1 MKTLNDFIDTKSAD
15 QSAGFNANKLSG
27 RPCTRKQA
35 YCVANFTLESF
46 ISKVFN
52 SDPRENASDALK
64 KSFDNRIKA
73 RISKVILDDKKFDS
87 DACQPYFEDNSKALP
102 KRIMVKVTKSFKEH
116 NQQKTPV
123 DNFLMEVAT
132 KL

>member
-1 MKTLNDFIDTKSAD
+1 MKTLSDFIVTKNAD
-15 QSAGFNANKLSG
+15 KSAGFNANKMSG

-46 ISKVFN
+46 IQKVFEF
-52 SDPRENASDALK
+52 DPRENESESTV
-64 KSFDNRIKA
+64 KSFNNRIKA
-73 RISKVILDDKKFDS
+73 RVSKVLLDDKKFDS
-87 DACQPYFEDNSKALP
+87 DACQAYFEDNSKALP

-116 NQQKTPV
+116 NQEKTPV
-123 DNFLMEVAT
+123 DRFLKWVDT

>member
-1 MKTLNDFIDTKSAD
+1 MKTLSDFIVTKNAD
-15 QSAGFNANKLSG
+15 KSAGFNANKMSG

-46 ISKVFN
+46 IQKVFE
-52 SDPRENASDALK
+52 SDPRENESESMK
-64 KSFDNRIKA
+64 KSFNNRIKA
-73 RISKVILDDKKFDS
+73 RVSKVLLDDKKFDS
-87 DACQPYFEDNSKALP
+87 DACQAYFEDNSKALP

-116 NQQKTPV
+116 NQEKTPV
-123 DNFLMEVAT
+123 DMFLKVVAT

>member
-1 MKTLNDFIDTKSAD
+1 MKTLSDFIVSKNAD
-15 QSAGFNANKLSG
+15 KSAGFNANKMSG

-46 ISKVFN
+46 IQKVFE
-52 SDPRENASDALK
+52 SDPRENESESMK
-64 KSFDNRIKA
+64 KSFNNRIKA
-73 RISKVILDDKKFDS
+73 RVSKVLLDDKKFDS
-87 DACQPYFEDNSKALP
+87 DACQAYFEDNSKALP

-116 NQQKTPV
+116 NQEKTPV
-123 DNFLMEVAT
+123 DMFLKVVAT

>member
-1 MKTLNDFIDTKSAD
+1 MKTLSDFIVTKNAD
-15 QSAGFNANKLSG
+15 KSAGFNSNKMSG

-46 ISKVFN
+46 IQKVFE
-52 SDPRENASDALK
+52 SDPRENESESMK
-64 KSFDNRIKA
+64 KSFNNRIKA
-73 RISKVILDDKKFDS
+73 RVSKVLLDDKKFDS
-87 DACQPYFEDNSKALP
+87 DACQAYFEDNSKALP

-116 NQQKTPV
+116 NQEKTPV
-123 DNFLMEVAT
+123 DMFLKVVAT

>member
-1 MKTLNDFIDTKSAD
+1 MKTLSDFIVTKNAD
-15 QSAGFNANKLSG
+15 KSAGFNANKMSG

-46 ISKVFN
+46 IQKVFE
-52 SDPRENASDALK
+52 SDPRENESESMK
-64 KSFDNRIKA
+64 KSFNNRIKA
-73 RISKVILDDKKFDS
+73 RVSKVLLDDKKFDS
-87 DACQPYFEDNSKALP
+87 DACQAYFEDNSKALP

-116 NQQKTPV
+116 NQEKTPV
-123 DNFLMEVAT
+123 DMFLKVVTT